1 MSRELTRDERR
12 DIRKLVAGLCANYDA
27 GYCLCLPLDCPCY
40 MLGKW
45 WTGCLCRYFAAAV
58 LPTDPLL
65 NASLQNETPD
75 SLRLCAV
82 CGRAFIP
89 EGKEVYCSAVCQDE
103 GNRRK
108 SRARMQKM
116 RAKPRARRYD

>member
-12 DIRKLVAGLCANYDA
+12 DIRKLVMGLCANYDT
-27 GYCLCLPLDCPCY
+27 GDCLCLPLDCPCY

-65 NASLQNETPD
+65 QATLTNETPD

-82 CGRAFIP
+82 CGREFIP
-89 EGKEVYCSAVCQDE
+89 EGKGVYCSGWCVETA
-103 GNRRK
+103 RRK
-108 SRARMQKM
+108 RQREYM
-116 RAKPRARRYD
+116 RKRRVRR